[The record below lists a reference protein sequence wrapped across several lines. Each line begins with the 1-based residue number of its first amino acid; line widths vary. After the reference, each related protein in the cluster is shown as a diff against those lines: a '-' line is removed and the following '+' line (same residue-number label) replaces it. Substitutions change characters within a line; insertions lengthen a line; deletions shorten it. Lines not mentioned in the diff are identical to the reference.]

1 MGNKLKLNDLK
12 VGMIVGF
19 DQLTDIYDTWIL
31 CTVEDTSKPFG
42 TIQYIGN
49 NQEDERY
56 MRVFSMGK
64 AIAPIYNS
72 SELLNGEVT
81 YDE

>member
-31 CTVEDTSKPFG
+31 CTVEDTSKPLGQSNILG
-42 TIQYIGN
+42 TIKRTKDICVCLVW
-49 NQEDERY
+49 ER
-56 MRVFSMGK
+56 RLPLFITVVSC
-64 AIAPIYNS
+64 
-72 SELLNGEVT
+72 
-81 YDE
+81 

>member
-42 TIQYIGN
+42 TIQYI
-49 NQEDERY
+49 
-56 MRVFSMGK
+56 
-64 AIAPIYNS
+64 APIYNS